1 MCFFIQSCEPLG
13 GGKKERKKNAHHSSV
28 SLVSYLPPLPPPSPH
43 SSTDRNLPVAD
54 LHVLVTQTTPRLFPH
69 SHLLG
74 PGRSPAP
81 KTPLGAGADLCRW
94 SQPMGAPCYPHFTP
108 QPQLPTPCPIS
119 WASPRAEQ
127 LAHYSSAVA
136 KSNQSSA
143 ARWVP
148 FFPPMSAHTCRLAT
162 VALCDAALFGRSR
175 CTRLESA
182 LHKLHSLFLT
192 RVRAAFPGWGKVQQ
206 AGGLPREA

>member
-119 WASPRAEQ
+119 
-127 LAHYSSAVA
+127 
-136 KSNQSSA
+136 
-143 ARWVP
+143 
-148 FFPPMSAHTCRLAT
+148 
-162 VALCDAALFGRSR
+162 
-175 CTRLESA
+175 
-182 LHKLHSLFLT
+182 
-192 RVRAAFPGWGKVQQ
+192 
-206 AGGLPREA
+206 